1 MNAREEIWICSM
13 EEKQNRLDQL
23 KLLWNCTI
31 WCGIRMVQK
40 LFSLLKLHNDEV
52 LSSKKQRQ
60 GRSEYTTI
68 YMCAYGLGAWQ

>member
-1 MNAREEIWICSM
+1 M

-60 GRSEYTTI
+60 GGGEYTTI